1 MGLGCRGPSAEEQA
15 AVRPVTLNYWTVF
28 GNVVELKRQAEEY
41 KKIRPYVTVNIRQLR
56 YEEFDKIFVNALA
69 DDVGPDLVSM
79 HVRWLGQHRTRLAV
93 MPQTVK
99 VARVTVKEGINPEQV
114 VTIETNR
121 MPTIDII
128 RSNYVSTVPEDIA
141 VGSDLYGLPLAV
153 DSLALFYNKN
163 LLDAAGVPLPPATW
177 AEFLDAVKKTT
188 KFDRSGKIVQ
198 AGAAIGTG
206 NNIDN
211 AFDLI
216 SLLMTQNGVKMADG
230 SRVTFAEGLDRTV
243 SASQPAL
250 DALRFYTDFARPT
263 KEVYTWN
270 DSFGQAIDE
279 FAAGKA
285 VFYLGFAYDLARIKA
300 KAPQLNIGISPV
312 PQQLA
317 EAAPVNVANYWV
329 ESVSRH
335 GSHQNEAWDFLRFLS
350 APNAIKTYADASQ
363 LPSPLRVHVEA
374 GREHPL
380 LGPFYLGVLSAKN
393 WYHGRDSDAANQ
405 AMKDLI
411 TAYLAPYTDEEARN
425 PLRRDAELVLR
436 AQTIIQQTF

>member
-1 MGLGCRGPSAEEQA
+1 MGLGCRGPSAEERQA
-15 AVRPVTLNYWTVF
+15 IAPVTLQYWTVF
-28 GNVVELKRQAEEY
+28 GNVAELKRQAGEY

-79 HVRWLGQHRTRLAV
+79 HVRWLGKHRARLAV

-99 VARVTVKEGINPEQV
+99 VARVTVKEGIEPEQI

-121 MPTIDII
+121 MPTIDIV
-128 RSNYVSTVPEDIA
+128 RSNYVSTVAGDIA
-141 VGSDLYGLPLAV
+141 VGNDLYGLPLSM
-153 DSLALFYNKN
+153 DTLALFYNKN

-177 AEFLDAVKKTT
+177 AEFLEAVKKTT
-188 KFDRSGKIVQ
+188 KFDRSGKIIQ

-211 AFDLI
+211 AFDLV
-216 SLLMTQNGVKMADG
+216 SLLMMQNGVSMAEG
-230 SRVTFAEGLDRTV
+230 SRVTFAEGLDRTSV
-243 SASQPAL
+243 SAGQPAL
-250 DALRFYTDFARPT
+250 EAMRFYTDFARPT

-270 DSFGQAIDE
+270 DMFGFAIDE
-279 FAAGKA
+279 FAAGKT

-300 KAPQLNIGISPV
+300 KAPQLNIGVAPV
-312 PQQLA
+312 PQLN
-317 EAAPVNVANYWV
+317 EGAPVNVANYWV
-329 ESVSRH
+329 ESVSNH
-335 GSHQNEAWDFLRFLS
+335 SAHQNEAWDFLRFLS
-350 APNAIKTYADASQ
+350 APNTVKTYADASQ

-374 GREHPL
+374 QREHPV
-380 LGPFYLGVLSAKN
+380 LGPFSLGVLSAKN
-393 WYHGRDSDAANQ
+393 WYHGRDIDAANM

-411 TAYLAPYTDEEARN
+411 TAYLAPYTDAEARN